1 MGGRDYRNRETKKPK
16 KDAKK
21 QILTKV
27 VVESV
32 EVQEVPK
39 SRRARRDDEVKE

>member
-21 QILTKV
+21 QLFTKV

-32 EVQEVPK
+32 EVEEVRK
-39 SRRARRDDEVKE
+39 SRRTRRDDEVKE